1 MFKIS
6 LNRVRD
12 EIVIKEGDQELPL
25 SVDSDANSLVM
36 RLKEAQKPMLSV
48 NADTTDE
55 DKAKAARN
63 LAAAI
68 FGNDQAEKLIDFY
81 HGNPGSVAE
90 ICGRYFENRLAKK
103 ITKAQIKAG
112 NHEIR
117 LWKHQQKRGR

>member
-12 EIVIKEGDQELPL
+12 EIVIKEGDQELQL
-25 SVDSDANSLVM
+25 SVDSDANSLVR

-48 NADTTDE
+48 RTDE

-68 FGNDQAEKLIDFY
+68 FGNEQADKLIDFY

-103 ITKAQIKAG
+103 ITKAQIEAG
-112 NHEIR
+112 KHENR
-117 LWKHQQKRGR
+117 LWRHKQKQGW

>member
-12 EIVIKEGDQELPL
+12 EIVIKEGDKELPL

-68 FGNDQAEKLIDFY
+68 FGNEQY
-81 HGNPGSVAE
+81 
-90 ICGRYFENRLAKK
+90 
-103 ITKAQIKAG
+103 
-112 NHEIR
+112 
-117 LWKHQQKRGR
+117 